1 MQDREALLSALSLAR
16 KALASVDRLPAHPKE
31 EIVELVDEAEIE
43 IKKPKPNNS
52 KLLSTFMTIAQA
64 IQTMGSLKPA
74 YDALKAALLPLGI
87 ALP

>member
-43 IKKPKPNNS
+43 IKKPKPNDFHDNRAGDS
-52 KLLSTFMTIAQA
+52 NH
-64 IQTMGSLKPA
+64 GEP
-74 YDALKAALLPLGI
+74 
-87 ALP
+87 